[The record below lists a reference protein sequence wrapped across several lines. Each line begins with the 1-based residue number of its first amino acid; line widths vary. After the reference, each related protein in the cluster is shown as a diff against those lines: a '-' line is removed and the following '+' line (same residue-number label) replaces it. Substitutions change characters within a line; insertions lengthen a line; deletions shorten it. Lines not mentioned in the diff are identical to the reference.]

1 MAELSIQRSVLVTGA
16 AGCIGTALTRRLS
29 RTGFH
34 VQALVR
40 DRRQAGHLLDYGGVD
55 LIEGD
60 LDSIDLLNEAVSG
73 CDLVYHAAAR
83 VHAPSGTPETE
94 FTRANVDGTRHLV
107 EAAVKNGVRSFV
119 FFSTVAVYP
128 EKDDVQDELS
138 HTEPHTPYGASK
150 LAAEGL
156 VLKAGIESGLKSTV
170 LRLPVVYGPRDR
182 GNVAKLIQAIR
193 NGSFFIVGNGE
204 NLKSMI
210 AVGNVVDAA
219 MLAVDEEKAR
229 GEIYNVCDS
238 RPYSQRE
245 IAETI
250 AELLGRSKN
259 FFTLPLFWVHNAGRL
274 ADTVNAITGISL
286 PLTADLVRKLAAN
299 TIFSSAKI
307 ERELGFKPRISLR
320 EGLEEVITKE
330 EEERQITKQTK

>member
-1 MAELSIQRSVLVTGA
+1 MAELSIQRSALVTGA
-16 AGCIGTALTRRLS
+16 AGCIGSALTSGLS

-60 LDSIDLLNEAVSG
+60 LDSIDLLNEVVSG
-73 CDLVYHAAAR
+73 CDVVYHAAAR
-83 VHAPSGTPETE
+83 VHAPSGTPEAE
-94 FTRANVDGTRHLV
+94 FTSANVDGTRHLV

-128 EKDDVQDELS
+128 ENDDVQDELS
-138 HTEPHTPYGASK
+138 RTEPHTPYGASK

-193 NGSFFIVGNGE
+193 DGRFFIVGNGE

-219 MLAVDEEKAR
+219 MLVADEEKAR

-259 FFTLPLFWVHNAGRL
+259 FFTLPLFWAQNAGRL

-330 EEERQITKQTK
+330 EEERQNTKQTK